1 MDQSEQPMP
10 TAEESMLFWSELWDN
25 SVEHN
30 AASSLK
36 GLKNDQQVE
45 AQEELMITVDKIKK
59 QLKKMVLSLHSSI
72 DSIRCQS

>member
-1 MDQSEQPMP
+1 MP